1 MRCRCAKATGGC
13 PPTRSGTARGCGAL
27 LNPTGASPPCCFPR
41 NTRGTVRVV
50 MHAGP
55 ASLWPSC
62 RTRRLSCGGQPGT
75 KPVCPAPHCRCH
87 DVTAFSYPGCRG
99 REPLPYRALSHPVR
113 HRGLRRLYEEN
124 DPRGVMAEHAEKLR
138 DILARLEA
146 ARVVTDMDLPGFRLH
161 PLRGN
166 LRGYWAVTVRANWRV
181 IFRFADG
188 EASEVDYV
196 DYH

>member
-1 MRCRCAKATGGC
+1 MI
-13 PPTRSGTARGCGAL
+13 RSI
-27 LNPTGASPPCCFPR
+27 
-41 NTRGTVRVV
+41 
-50 MHAGP
+50 H
-55 ASLWPSC
+55 
-62 RTRRLSCGGQPGT
+62 
-75 KPVCPAPHCRCH
+75 
-87 DVTAFSYPGCRG
+87 
-99 REPLPYRALSHPVR
+99 
-113 HRGLRRLYEEN
+113 HRGLRRLYEDN

-138 DILARLEA
+138 DILARLDA